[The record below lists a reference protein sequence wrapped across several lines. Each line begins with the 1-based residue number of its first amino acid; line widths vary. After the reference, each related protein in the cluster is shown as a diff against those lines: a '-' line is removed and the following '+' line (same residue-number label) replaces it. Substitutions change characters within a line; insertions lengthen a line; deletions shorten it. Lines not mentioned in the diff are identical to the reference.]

1 MHLSV
6 GILAVLGLAAG
17 ASAETIK
24 VEVGKSG
31 SKTIF
36 NPESIKANK
45 GDVVEFHFDSEH
57 SVVAGDFKSP
67 CTPVSTGGFYSGTLP
82 SGDKSSF
89 SVTIN
94 NTDPIFFYCSL
105 PGHCQAGAVGVINQG
120 SDETVA
126 EYKAAA
132 AKTDS
137 TKEPKSVFGG
147 TLDDGSSSQMSSTMA
162 SSGAS
167 STGTSSVSKTSSATA
182 STSSSSAGNLGPM
195 AGGSALALFVGGMLA
210 L

>member
-1 MHLSV
+1 LSV
-6 GILAVLGLAAG
+6 GVLTALALSAG
-17 ASAETIK
+17 VSAEIIK

-45 GDVVEFHFDSEH
+45 GDVVEFHFDSQH
-57 SVVAGDFKSP
+57 SVVASDPKKA
-67 CTPVSTGGFYSGTLP
+67 CTPISTGGFYSGTLP
-82 SGDKSSF
+82 SGDKTTF

-94 NTDPIFFYCSL
+94 NTEPIFLYCSI

-120 SDETVA
+120 EDQTIE
-126 EYKAAA
+126 EYRAAA

-147 TLDDGSSSQMSSTMA
+147 S
-162 SSGAS
+162 
-167 STGTSSVSKTSSATA
+167 
-182 STSSSSAGNLGPM
+182 
-195 AGGSALALFVGGMLA
+195 
-210 L
+210 